1 MYIFFDRTVSF
12 FKGTVTFSVSNGFY
26 GVFISDCRRKNIP
39 LRNVK
44 TENGM
49 LTGETDMRFLQKLNA
64 AAEEAGV
71 DIEVTKSSG
80 LPLIFMRCRRRYGV
94 AAGLLAALIM
104 MLYFSSV
111 LWSVD
116 INGTDKSE
124 IYLVRETLAECGVC
138 RGTPLRKIN
147 KDEAED
153 RLNTLSPDIQ
163 RSSVNIIGN
172 RAYVEIFERE
182 VLSETDGDFLYSDIV
197 ASKDGEVLK
206 ADVFQGQSAVKDGQ
220 TVKKGDVLVKGE
232 VAMKEEKVRYTESK
246 ARIIA
251 RTQNS
256 VSISSAKTLYADAVN
271 ERKNY
276 YSICFFGF
284 TVPVTQGAK
293 AELTDSNEYLLNT
306 ADTVFPIGI
315 ARRTV
320 LYTEKRDI
328 ILSDG
333 AAFLMCA
340 ADFATDVHDRLRDR
354 NIVSI
359 EASVKNGTSVVIE
372 ANVVC
377 EEDICETVTHGG
389 EAQQNLR

>member
-1 MYIFFDRTVSF
+1 MYMFFDRAIAF

-26 GVFISDCRRKNIP
+26 GIFISDCRRRNIP

-44 TENGM
+44 TEDGV
-49 LTGETDMRFLQKLNA
+49 LTGETDMRFLQKLDA

-80 LPLIFMRCRRRYGV
+80 LPFLFMRYRRRYGV

-124 IYLVRETLAECGVC
+124 IYLVRETLAACGVC
-138 RGTPLRKIN
+138 RGTPLRKVN
-147 KDEAED
+147 KEEAED
-153 RLNTLSPDIQ
+153 KLDTLSPNIQ

-172 RAYVEIFERE
+172 RAYVEIFERDVMNE
-182 VLSETDGDFLYSDIV
+182 ANEDVLYSDIV
-197 ASKDGEVLK
+197 ASKDGEILK

-232 VAMKEEKVRYTESK
+232 VTMKEEKVRYTESK

-271 ERKNY
+271 ERRNY

-306 ADTVFPIGI
+306 SDAVFPIGLS
-315 ARRTV
+315 RRTV

-328 ILSDG
+328 ILSDC

-340 ADFATDVHDRLRDR
+340 ADFAADVHDRLRDS

-359 EASVKNGTSVVIE
+359 DASVKNGTSVVIE

-377 EEDICETVTHGG
+377 EEDICETVTHAG
-389 EAQQNLR
+389 EVQQNLR

>member
-1 MYIFFDRTVSF
+1 M
-12 FKGTVTFSVSNGFY
+12 
-26 GVFISDCRRKNIP
+26 
-39 LRNVK
+39 
-44 TENGM
+44 
-49 LTGETDMRFLQKLNA
+49 
-64 AAEEAGV
+64 
-71 DIEVTKSSG
+71 
-80 LPLIFMRCRRRYGV
+80 
-94 AAGLLAALIM
+94 
-104 MLYFSSV
+104 
-111 LWSVD
+111 
-116 INGTDKSE
+116 
-124 IYLVRETLAECGVC
+124 C

-232 VAMKEEKVRYTESK
+232 VVMKEEKVRYTESK

-293 AELTDSNEYLLNT
+293 AELTDSNE
-306 ADTVFPIGI
+306 
-315 ARRTV
+315 
-320 LYTEKRDI
+320 
-328 ILSDG
+328 
-333 AAFLMCA
+333 
-340 ADFATDVHDRLRDR
+340 
-354 NIVSI
+354 VSQP
-359 EASVKNGTSVVIE
+359 NRFVVPRPR
-372 ANVVC
+372 A
-377 EEDICETVTHGG
+377 
-389 EAQQNLR
+389 